1 MQQATFPFESV
12 DMSNVNASPGDEKK
26 LISRLILQRIMTS
39 SSAQYLDKVTY
50 EKLTKYFLSESP
62 DDTIELTYRDK
73 DSHKSSYSY
82 YGNIC
87 SLSVSWL
94 ESANCFNDL
103 EGNVWGSYNLRVLC
117 NVQTSKMLEIKEFME
132 RAECVSDV
140 AALAA
145 DLTTM
150 VPGPIRFM
158 KMTNA
163 QRIEKEAKEKY
174 DETCNL
180 LHSLLVY
187 GTARDVRKGL
197 RSGGNSRGFDRDLVK
212 GVKPGVYCIVVNDG
226 SRRSPRNREYWVTI
240 PERESFRPH
249 IRRTK

>member
-12 DMSNVNASPGDEKK
+12 NTSIADVSPGDEKK
-26 LISRLILQRIMTS
+26 LISRLIVQRIMTS
-39 SSAQYLDKVTY
+39 TSAQYLDKITY
-50 EKLTKYFLSESP
+50 EKLSKHFLSETP
-62 DDTIELTYRDK
+62 DDVIELSYRDK
-73 DSHKSSYSY
+73 DSHRSSYSY

-87 SLSVSWL
+87 SLSVAWL
-94 ESANCFNDL
+94 ESANYFNDL

-117 NVQTSKMLEIKEFME
+117 STQTSKLIDLNEFME

-145 DLTTM
+145 DITAM

-163 QRIEKEAKEKY
+163 QRIENEAKQKY
-174 DETCNL
+174 DEVCSK
-180 LHSLLVY
+180 LHSIFVW
-187 GTARDVRKGL
+187 GTARDLRKGL
-197 RSGGNSRGFDRDLVK
+197 RSGGKCRGFDREFVK
-212 GVKPGVYCIVVNDG
+212 DIKPGVYCVVVNEG
-226 SRRSPRNREYWVTI
+226 SMRSPRNREYWVTI
-240 PERESFRPH
+240 PERESFKPH